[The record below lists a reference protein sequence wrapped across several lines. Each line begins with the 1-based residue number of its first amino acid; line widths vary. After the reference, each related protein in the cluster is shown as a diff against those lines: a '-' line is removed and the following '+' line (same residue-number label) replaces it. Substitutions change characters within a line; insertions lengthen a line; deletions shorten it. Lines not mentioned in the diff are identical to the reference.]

1 MAEGLHPVALERR
14 PDLGEGTE
22 VAGPL
27 ELVVPMWFFWHDDR
41 LLLFSRP
48 DAVKVA
54 HVRRGSPVLIHLEG
68 GRFGNDVVVLNGT
81 AEISNRS
88 SAKTLADFRDAYE
101 AKYTEAIADYGMS
114 LDEIVELFSTA
125 IVFTPERLLAW

>member
-88 SAKTLADFRDAYE
+88 SAETLADFRDAYE